1 MSTEAAKAGVF
12 ACIEQAFS
20 EEIQFLQRMAAL
32 PSTRGNTNPVQALLA
47 ADMRNDGLSVV
58 EEPIDVELLKTS
70 PFFAPVDWSYEGL
83 VNVVGRLPGAGGG
96 GRSLLLNGHVDVV
109 PAQPLDHWKHDPWAG
124 EIEQGRMYG
133 RGTADMKGGI
143 AAILFALKAIR
154 AAGYRLKGDV
164 LVQSV
169 IDEEGSGNGTLSCL
183 MRGHLADAAI
193 IPEPFGMKVVS
204 ATVGVQWC
212 RIRVSGR
219 GAHAEGAARAL
230 SALDKSL
237 YLIAALR
244 QLEREWNSRNR
255 RHPLYRRHR
264 HPINFNV
271 GMVQAGEWTSSV
283 AQASEVN
290 VRLSCFPGEST
301 EFLRT
306 RAVECI
312 GEAVRRDPWLNQNPP
327 EVTFFGMR
335 AEPAIFPTTGPFYT
349 ALATNHQ
356 IASGLPLQSAA
367 VSASMDNRHFV
378 EYGIPNFSYGPIGGN
393 LHSSDEWLDLESLK
407 TCTKTLAGV
416 ILDWCEV
423 ASKDTSDE
431 GSIISLRQEA

>member
-1 MSTEAAKAGVF
+1 VVSTYAKVYSGRHWYDLLERGGNEPDREQEREAPPISRSRININGLEVAERKGMSPHPAFVNGINDLERSPSEFVYHSRVPMSTV
-12 ACIEQAFS
+12 
-20 EEIQFLQRMAAL
+20 
-32 PSTRGNTNPVQALLA
+32 
-47 ADMRNDGLSVV
+47 
-58 EEPIDVELLKTS
+58 
-70 PFFAPVDWSYEGL
+70 
-83 VNVVGRLPGAGGG
+83 
-96 GRSLLLNGHVDVV
+96 
-109 PAQPLDHWKHDPWAG
+109 
-124 EIEQGRMYG
+124 
-133 RGTADMKGGI
+133 
-143 AAILFALKAIR
+143 
-154 AAGYRLKGDV
+154 
-164 LVQSV
+164 
-169 IDEEGSGNGTLSCL
+169 
-183 MRGHLADAAI
+183 MRGHRADAAI

-219 GAHAEGAARAL
+219 GAHAEGASRAL
-230 SALDKSL
+230 SAFDKSL

-244 QLEREWNSRNR
+244 QLEREWNSRDR

-283 AQASEVN
+283 AQSSEVN

-306 RAVECI
+306 RTIECI
-312 GEAVRRDPWLNQNPP
+312 GEAVRRDPWLRQNPP

-349 ALATNHQ
+349 ALAANHE

-416 ILDWCEV
+416 ILDWCDV
-423 ASKDTSDE
+423 ASKDMSDE
-431 GSIISLRQEA
+431 GSTISLRQEA